1 MPELPKID
9 IRPDYWDIVRDILQ
23 KHVPQYAVWAF
34 GSRAKWTAKEYS
46 DLDLSIIT
54 DKPLSLDVSASLSD
68 DLSESDLPWKVDIV
82 DWASTSESFRKVIE
96 RDKVVVQEASKTMQ
110 PAARMDTWASKE
122 LIDCTTDGLISYGIV
137 QPGRH
142 DEEGVPIIRVN
153 NFKNGSLD
161 TSDVLHVAVS
171 IEESY
176 KRTRLGGGE
185 VLLTLVGSTGQTA
198 IVTDDLV
205 GWNVA
210 RAIAVIRPS
219 PEIGAKWINICL
231 QSDET
236 KRFLDDRANTTVQK
250 TLNLADVKR
259 IPIPIPPTAVR
270 HAIETVITSITDK
283 IDLNRRINQTLEA
296 MAQAIFKSWFVDF
309 DPVKAKI
316 AANEQGE
323 DPLRA
328 AMRAISGK
336 TDTELDQMPREH
348 HDQLATTAAL
358 FPDAMQESELGEI
371 PKGWEVSTI
380 GEMVEIAGGATPDT
394 KNESYWNPPEYFW
407 TSPKDLSGAQ
417 SPVLLT
423 TERKISTAGL
433 SRIGSGLL
441 PKGTLLM
448 SSRAP
453 IGYLAITQI
462 PVAINQGYIAML
474 PGGNLPPLY
483 LLMWCQ
489 QNMEE
494 IKGQANGSTFMEISK
509 KAFRPMLVINPGS
522 VVLDRFIETV
532 APLFGKLAEGVKESS
547 QLAELRD
554 TLLPKLLSGELRVP
568 DAECSMEEV

>member
-1 MPELPKID
+1 LEAGDVILTREAPIGEVGQIPEQDGLFLGQRLMQYRADPEKLD
-9 IRPDYWDIVRDILQ
+9 GRFLLYSFLSPQLQ
-23 KHVPQYAVWAF
+23 HQF
-34 GSRAKWTAKEYS
+34 GSHEGS
-46 DLDLSIIT
+46 GSV
-54 DKPLSLDVSASLSD
+54 VS
-68 DLSESDLPWKVDIV
+68 
-82 DWASTSESFRKVIE
+82 
-96 RDKVVVQEASKTMQ
+96 
-110 PAARMDTWASKE
+110 
-122 LIDCTTDGLISYGIV
+122 
-137 QPGRH
+137 H
-142 DEEGVPIIRVN
+142 IRVGDC
-153 NFKNGSLD
+153 FKFEMRLPSLAVQKRIGEILGSLD
-161 TSDVLHVAVS
+161 
-171 IEESY
+171 
-176 KRTRLGGGE
+176 
-185 VLLTLVGSTGQTA
+185 
-198 IVTDDLV
+198 
-205 GWNVA
+205 
-210 RAIAVIRPS
+210 
-219 PEIGAKWINICL
+219 
-231 QSDET
+231 
-236 KRFLDDRANTTVQK
+236 
-250 TLNLADVKR
+250 
-259 IPIPIPPTAVR
+259 
-270 HAIETVITSITDK
+270 DK

-296 MAQAIFKSWFVDF
+296 MAQAVFKSWFVDF

-316 AANEQGE
+316 AAIEQDQ

-336 TDTELDQMPREH
+336 TDAELDQMPR
-348 HDQLATTAAL
+348 DQYNQLAATAAL
-358 FPDAMQESELGEI
+358 FPDAVEELELGEI
-371 PKGWEVSTI
+371 PKGWEISTI

-417 SPVLLT
+417 SPVFLT

-474 PGGNLPPLY
+474 PGGKLPPLY

-547 QLAELRD
+547 QLAKLRD
-554 TLLPKLLSGELRVP
+554 TLLPKLLSGELSINP
-568 DAECSMEEV
+568 MQEANDD

>member
-296 MAQAIFKSWFVDF
+296 MAQVIFKSWFVDF

-316 AANEQGE
+316 AAIEQGQ

-336 TDTELDQMPREH
+336 TDAELDQMPREH
-348 HDQLATTAAL
+348 HDQLAAIAAL
-358 FPDAMQESELGEI
+358 FPDAMEESELGEI
-371 PKGWEVSTI
+371 PKGWRVRQLPDVIDFLEGPGIRNWQYTEAEDGIKFINIRCIKDGDLKLDTANKITQEEAFGKYSHFQLSEDDIVISISGTLGRFGFVRKSHLPLSLNTSVVRFRAIQNVSTLHF
-380 GEMVEIAGGATPDT
+380 IAGFVDT
-394 KNESYWNPPEYFW
+394 QLQSELEIRASGSAQRNFGPMHLKQIELLLPEY
-407 TSPKDLSGAQ
+407 Q
-417 SPVLLT
+417 VLKAHAEIVEHLFRKRQKNLEQIDNLT
-423 TERKISTAGL
+423 
-433 SRIGSGLL
+433 
-441 PKGTLLM
+441 
-448 SSRAP
+448 
-453 IGYLAITQI
+453 Q
-462 PVAINQGYIAML
+462 
-474 PGGNLPPLY
+474 
-483 LLMWCQ
+483 
-489 QNMEE
+489 
-494 IKGQANGSTFMEISK
+494 
-509 KAFRPMLVINPGS
+509 
-522 VVLDRFIETV
+522 
-532 APLFGKLAEGVKESS
+532 
-547 QLAELRD
+547 LRD
-554 TLLPKLLSGELRVP
+554 SLLPKLLSGELR
-568 DAECSMEEV
+568 MEATEM

>member
-1 MPELPKID
+1 MLLEDWMAAIID
-9 IRPDYWDIVRDILQ
+9 YRGKTPRKTTSGIPLV
-23 KHVPQYAVWAF
+23 
-34 GSRAKWTAKEYS
+34 TAKIVKNGRIEAPEEFIAEADY
-46 DLDLSIIT
+46 DDWMRRGIPEPGDVVLTTEAPLGEVAQLDDTKIALAQRIIT
-54 DKPLSLDVSASLSD
+54 LRGKPDLLDNTYLRFALQSAPIQEQLRGRASGSTVSGIKQ
-68 DLSESDLPWKVDIV
+68 SELRKLVLRFPPVD
-82 DWASTSESFRKVIE
+82 EQR
-96 RDKVVVQEASKTMQ
+96 
-110 PAARMDTWASKE
+110 
-122 LIDCTTDGLISYGIV
+122 
-137 QPGRH
+137 
-142 DEEGVPIIRVN
+142 RV
-153 NFKNGSLD
+153 
-161 TSDVLHVAVS
+161 A
-171 IEESY
+171 
-176 KRTRLGGGE
+176 E
-185 VLLTLVGSTGQTA
+185 VLVTL
-198 IVTDDLV
+198 D
-205 GWNVA
+205 
-210 RAIAVIRPS
+210 
-219 PEIGAKWINICL
+219 
-231 QSDET
+231 
-236 KRFLDDRANTTVQK
+236 
-250 TLNLADVKR
+250 
-259 IPIPIPPTAVR
+259 
-270 HAIETVITSITDK
+270 DK

-316 AANEQGE
+316 AAIEQGE
-323 DPLRA
+323 DPPRA

-336 TDTELDQMPREH
+336 TDAELDQMPREH
-348 HDQLATTAAL
+348 HDQLAATAAL
-358 FPDAMQESELGEI
+358 FPDAMEESELGEI
-371 PKGWEVSTI
+371 PKGGAVSTI

-417 SPVLLT
+417 SPVLLS

-474 PGGNLPPLY
+474 PGGKLPPLY

-532 APLFGKLAEGVKESS
+532 APLFGKLSEGVKESS

-554 TLLPKLLSGELRVP
+554 TLLPKLLSGELHIP

>member
-316 AANEQGE
+316 AAIEQGQ

-336 TDTELDQMPREH
+336 TDAELDQMPREH
-348 HDQLATTAAL
+348 HDQLAAIAAL
-358 FPDAMQESELGEI
+358 FPDAMEESELGEI
-371 PKGWEVSTI
+371 PKGWETAPLSKMIRLIGGGTPKRSESNYWGGTVPWFSVKDVPNDGDVWVIDTDEKITELGLQKSST
-380 GEMVEIAGGATPDT
+380 
-394 KNESYWNPPEYFW
+394 K
-407 TSPKDLSGAQ
+407 
-417 SPVLLT
+417 LLH
-423 TERKISTAGL
+423 
-433 SRIGSGLL
+433 
-441 PKGTLLM
+441 KGTT
-448 SSRAP
+448 
-453 IGYLAITQI
+453 I
-462 PVAINQGYIAML
+462 
-474 PGGNLPPLY
+474 
-483 LLMWCQ
+483 
-489 QNMEE
+489 
-494 IKGQANGSTFMEISK
+494 IS
-509 KAFRPMLVINPGS
+509 ARG
-522 VVLDRFIETV
+522 TV
-532 APLFGKLAEGVKESS
+532 GKLAMVGQEMAMNQSCYGVVGMGGIGDFFNYFNLKFAVETLKRNTHGAVFDTITQATFETVTCVKPENSVMKQFDETVEPLLKS
-547 QLAELRD
+547 IRSNVFQSRELADLRD
-554 TLLPKLLSGELRVP
+554 ALLPKLLSGELSVT
-568 DAECSMEEV
+568 SSHEEATA